1 MIQFIC
7 PRCDS
12 TLSTSSRKGG
22 SVCACPKCKYRL
34 QVPPAA
40 NGVLELDTDVEPVP
54 VTNWAKKARF
64 CLRLAAW
71 AGCLSLVALI
81 ARPYLGF
88 FNFEEAPATDLTAAG
103 GPIVLLVGAYIA
115 ARAVDSL
122 THW

>member
-1 MIQFIC
+1 
-7 PRCDS
+7 
-12 TLSTSSRKGG
+12 
-22 SVCACPKCKYRL
+22 L

-54 VTNWAKKARF
+54 VTTWAKKARF
-64 CLRLAAW
+64 CLRLTAW
-71 AGCLSLVALI
+71 TGCLTLVALV

-88 FNFEEAPATDLTAAG
+88 FNFEELSTTDVTGAG
-103 GPIVLLVGAYIA
+103 GPVVLLIGAYIA

>member
-12 TLSTSSRKGG
+12 TLSASSRKGG

-34 QVPPAA
+34 QVPPAP

-64 CLRLAAW
+64 CLRLVAW

-88 FNFEEAPATDLTAAG
+88 FNFEEAPATDLAAAG